1 MKKSKWKSRGYSGEG
16 RRGVHCVF
24 SVSQG
29 AADCGE
35 DWEDGVILSGFYSR
49 DRIIEVRMNKTNG
62 LPENS

>member
-1 MKKSKWKSRGYSGEG
+1 MHR
-16 RRGVHCVF
+16 VF

-49 DRIIEVRMNKTNG
+49 DRTIEVRMNKTNG
-62 LPENS
+62 LPEEKDYFFPAVLRLECMINIQ

>member
-1 MKKSKWKSRGYSGEG
+1 MHR
-16 RRGVHCVF
+16 VF

-62 LPENS
+62 LLEKKDYFIR